1 MKLTSALALFVL
13 TIASTAAAQQRP
25 AAAAPATADDPA
37 KKPTPKLP
45 DGHPDLNGYWAIG
58 RGPDTPVNSEF
69 GQRNPFIK
77 RGDWRKAYVRLAE
90 GQTIDVMAK
99 A

>member
-1 MKLTSALALFVL
+1 MKLTTALALFAL
-13 TIASTAAAQQRP
+13 SLASTAAAQQRP

-37 KKPTPKLP
+37 KKPTPKLL

-69 GQRNPFIK
+69 GERNRSSSGATGAM
-77 RGDWRKAYVRLAE
+77 RGRRTRIRISLP
-90 GQTIDVMAK
+90 TSPS
-99 A
+99 